1 MIVQR
6 PSEIRIVRMRSL
18 TAKDG
23 ADNYIVLIEI
33 VPRIAHC

>member
-6 PSEIRIVRMRSL
+6 PSEIRIARMRSL
-18 TAKDG
+18 HTKDG
-23 ADNYIVLIEI
+23 ADNYFVLIEI